1 MWWKIICMEEIDM
14 IDNKLKVGDIIVIT
28 HGETEN
34 YLQIGKVIDIR
45 PYRNPDN
52 ISEQDIADY
61 LKRWK
66 NESREDAIRYLRKHY
81 KYDNEY
87 PYVVEFN
94 LSKVDGTGSYCDLR
108 ISTRDYDESLPRK
121 SIILYREEEENV

>member
-1 MWWKIICMEEIDM
+1 M

-28 HGETEN
+28 YRETKN

-45 PYRNPDN
+45 PYKNPDN
-52 ISEQDIADY
+52 ILEKDIADY

-66 NESREDAIRYLRKHY
+66 NESREDAIRYLRKNY
-81 KYDNEY
+81 KYNNEY

-94 LSKVDGTGSYCDLR
+94 LSNVDGTGSYCDLR
-108 ISTRDYDESLPRK
+108 ISTSCYDESLPRK
-121 SIILYREEEENV
+121 SIILYREEEENA

>member
-1 MWWKIICMEEIDM
+1 MEEIDM

-28 HGETEN
+28 YEEAEN

-66 NESREDAIRYLRKHY
+66 DATRRDAIRDLRYDY
-81 KYDNEY
+81 KYDNAR

-94 LSKVDGTGSYCDLR
+94 TAYAGMEYSRCKLDKE
-108 ISTRDYDESLPRK
+108 TRHYDESLPRK
-121 SIILYREEEENV
+121 SIILYREEEENA

>member
-1 MWWKIICMEEIDM
+1 MWWKILCMEEIDM

-28 HGETEN
+28 YGETAN

-66 NESREDAIRYLRKHY
+66 NETRRAAIRDLRKHY
-81 KYDNEY
+81 KYNNEY

>member
-1 MWWKIICMEEIDM
+1 M

-28 HGETEN
+28 YEETEN
-34 YLQIGKVIDIR
+34 YLQTGKVIDIR

-61 LKRWK
+61 LRRWK
-66 NESREDAIRYLRKHY
+66 NESREDAIRYLRKDY

>member
-1 MWWKIICMEEIDM
+1 M

-28 HGETEN
+28 YEEIEN

-45 PYRNPDN
+45 PYRNPNN
-52 ISEQDIADY
+52 ISEKDIADY
-61 LKRWK
+61 LRRWK
-66 NESREDAIRYLRKHY
+66 NDSREDAIRYLRKDY
-81 KYDNEY
+81 KYDNEH

>member
-1 MWWKIICMEEIDM
+1 MEEIDM

-28 HGETEN
+28 YEETEN

-61 LKRWK
+61 LRRWK
-66 NESREDAIRYLRKHY
+66 NESREDAIRYLRKNY

-121 SIILYREEEENV
+121 SIILYREEEEDV

>member
-1 MWWKIICMEEIDM
+1 MEEIDM

-28 HGETEN
+28 YEEAEN

-52 ISEQDIADY
+52 ISEKDIADY
-61 LKRWK
+61 LRRWK
-66 NESREDAIRYLRKHY
+66 NESREDAIRYLRKDY

-108 ISTRDYDESLPRK
+108 ISTRHYDESLPRK
-121 SIILYREEEENV
+121 SIILYREEE

>member
-1 MWWKIICMEEIDM
+1 M

-28 HGETEN
+28 YEETEN

-52 ISEQDIADY
+52 ISEKDIADY
-61 LKRWK
+61 LRRWK
-66 NESREDAIRYLRKHY
+66 NESREDAIRWLWDSY
-81 KYDNEY
+81 KNDNKY

-94 LSKVDGTGSYCDLR
+94 TAYAGTEYSRCSLD
-108 ISTRDYDESLPRK
+108 IETRRYDESLPRK
-121 SIILYREEEENV
+121 SIILYREEEENA

>member
-1 MWWKIICMEEIDM
+1 MEEIDM
-14 IDNKLKVGDIIVIT
+14 IDNKLKVGDINVIT
-28 HGETEN
+28 YRETAN

-66 NESREDAIRYLRKHY
+66 DATRRDAIRDLQHDY

-94 LSKVDGTGSYCDLR
+94 LSKVDGTGSCCDLR